1 MVRQALN
8 PHADFEIWLEGC
20 RGRSWLDRYCSSPI
34 WGLPLG
40 KAFQPANALYIYRAS
55 RSDSLAIFSERS
67 LAGGRLLLAPD
78 AMWMLGSPL
87 LGSQPVDLFQELLNY
102 WRIHPSTEGVRQV
115 LISGLYEN
123 HPLLKSEILSYVG
136 AWETESSQ
144 RMVASLDGGVEGFMS
159 RRSKNFRS
167 RLRRMVKAA
176 DAAGI
181 EIELMPETAGA
192 EEVEAILRRCF
203 AIEERSWK
211 GLAGRGINEGGMKQF
226 YQEMLPILAARGWLR
241 GVFLTDG
248 GQDVAYLFGG
258 IFDGT
263 FRGLQFSFS
272 DERQLG
278 LGNVCQ
284 YHMILRLVEEGCE
297 FYDLGQAMEYKKRW
311 AEVCP
316 VSRSFIFQVG

>member
-1 MVRQALN
+1 MQRQALN
-8 PHADFEIWLEGC
+8 PHADFELWLEGC

-40 KAFQPANALYIYRAS
+40 KAFQPANALYIYRS
-55 RSDSLAIFSERS
+55 ERSDSLAVFSERS

-87 LGSQPVDLFQELLNY
+87 LGSQPVELFQELLAY
-102 WRIHPSTEGVRQV
+102 WRRFPSAEGVRQV

-123 HPLLKSEILSYVG
+123 HPLLQTDFLSYVG

-144 RMVASLDGGVEGFMS
+144 RMIASLEGGVDGFMS

-167 RLRRMVKAA
+167 RLRRMVKATQ
-176 DAAGI
+176 AAGI
-181 EIELMPETAGA
+181 ETEPMSATANA
-192 EEVEAILRRCF
+192 QQVQSILNRCF
-203 AIEERSWK
+203 AIEEKSWK
-211 GLAGRGINEGGMKQF
+211 GMAGRGINEGGMKQF
-226 YQEMLPILAARGWLR
+226 YLEMLPLLASRGWLR
-241 GVFLTDG
+241 GLFLTDEG
-248 GQDVAYLFGG
+248 EDVAYLFGG
-258 IFDGT
+258 VFDGF

-284 YHMILRLVEEGCE
+284 YHMISRLVEEGCE
-297 FYDLGQAMEYKKRW
+297 FYDLGQGMEYKKRW
-311 AEVCP
+311 SEIRP